1 MFGKGEQCHGWH
13 MGAGHVRYKLIKS
26 KYLENQIFEVCEN
39 HSINFAQDV
48 PKNFIRI
55 FDILIT
61 KKTAIQIVWR
71 KLLKLIYNV
80 YFKHICCS
88 RNSHWHTRCNYY
100 KLSNLKIPLSL
111 SNFNNMLKQ
120 AEYVLLFL

>member
-26 KYLENQIFEVCEN
+26 KYLENQIFEACEN

-55 FDILIT
+55 FDILTIKNRHT
-61 KKTAIQIVWR
+61 
-71 KLLKLIYNV
+71 
-80 YFKHICCS
+80 
-88 RNSHWHTRCNYY
+88 NSMAVII
-100 KLSNLKIPLSL
+100 KI
-111 SNFNNMLKQ
+111 NQ
-120 AEYVLLFL
+120 QRVL